1 MPRPAKVL
9 SALALAL
16 LASCASHPEIDAPPV
31 QPLVTELPPPPLSQI
46 AVPISIQLDPLRDR
60 ILQSVPN
67 PLSQGVME
75 KTLEMNLQ
83 APKVTGAFSGLMSA
97 LPTQIKAPV
106 AMEIRHK
113 VQLSG
118 MELVSQGNRL
128 VATATVDFSI
138 GSTAKIPVAALGLA
152 SCGESGPM
160 ARLQFT
166 VPGQLLWTGD
176 GKVTW
181 LREATTMQWL
191 RPCQLTAFK
200 IDLESVANLP
210 FVRQKVEEAIAAQLE
225 KLPETI
231 AVRPIAEKAWNQLV
245 LPREVNKGMWLC
257 MRPESLSVSRLVGTG
272 KVLATTVTVAA
283 RPQMILSSTAP
294 VLEKPA
300 LPRIR
305 NVAQAPA
312 SNFSVDFTAELGLP
326 YADSLLT
333 SILSAKPYQ
342 AGSREVVVKTGKIYA
357 SGGKAV
363 LGIGLMKPFEG
374 NVYVLGVPVFDTAAQ
389 MLRFDSL
396 DFSLSTSS
404 TLAKS
409 ANWLLHGTFKDALGG
424 MAKVDFAKQLSDIR
438 QKLSKLDIPAGEGV
452 YLRGGMNRVVP
463 SAVAISANS
472 LRVHVRAEGQMRVD
486 VGK

>member
-1 MPRPAKVL
+1 MSRPAKVL

-16 LASCASHPEIDAPPV
+16 IASCASHPEIDAPPA

-60 ILQSVPN
+60 ILLSVPN

-83 APKVTGAFSGLMSA
+83 APKVTGAFAGLMSA

-294 VLEKPA
+294 VLDKPA

-424 MAKVDFAKQLSDIR
+424 MAKVDFAKQLADIR

>member
-1 MPRPAKVL
+1 MSRHPKTL
-9 SALALAL
+9 SVLALAL
-16 LASCASHPEIDAPPV
+16 LASCANHPEIDAPPV
-31 QPLVTELPPPPLSQI
+31 QPLVQELPPPPLSQI

-60 ILQSVPN
+60 ILHSVPN
-67 PLSQGVME
+67 PLSQGSIQ

-83 APKVTGAFSGLMSA
+83 APKATGALAGLMSA
-97 LPTQIKAPV
+97 LPTQVKAPV

-113 VQLSG
+113 VVLSG
-118 MELVSQGNRL
+118 MELTSQGNRL

-138 GSTAKIPVAALGLA
+138 GSTAKIPVAAMGLA

-176 GKVTW
+176 GKITW

-210 FVRQKVEEAIAAQLE
+210 FVKQKVEEAIAAQLE

-257 MRPESLSVSRLVGTG
+257 MRPESLSVSRLVGSG
-272 KVLATTVTVAA
+272 KVLTTTVTVAA
-283 RPQMILSSTAP
+283 RPQMLLSTTAP
-294 VLEKPA
+294 VLDKPT

-333 SILSAKPYQ
+333 RQLSAKPYK
-342 AGSREVVVKTGKIYA
+342 AGSREVVVRSGRIYA

-363 LGIGLMKPFEG
+363 LGLGLTKPFEG
-374 NVYVLGVPVFDTAAQ
+374 SVYVLGVPVFDTAAQ

-396 DFSLSTSS
+396 DYSLSTSS
-404 TLAKS
+404 FLAKS
-409 ANWLLHGTFKDALGG
+409 ANWVLHGTFKETLGSL
-424 MAKVDFAKQLSDIR
+424 AKVDFAAQLSDIR
-438 QKLSKLDIPAGEGV
+438 QKLSKLDIAAGDGV
-452 YLRGGMNRVVP
+452 FLRGGMTRVVP
-463 SAVAISANS
+463 SAVAISAGA